1 MSRNRP
7 IAEILIVFAC
17 LASFAGCRS
26 TKDRD
31 GAAPSEKMTARE
43 QAGYLGP
50 VQTVKCETAEFST
63 QDGKRVEGARV
74 PSLETSYN
82 RRGDV
87 TEERWYD
94 ASGNL
99 DFRVLF
105 THDAKGNV
113 REVVRRDAQDNLLE
127 RHVYR
132 HDRKGR
138 PTESLAY
145 DSEGQL
151 TMKGEYRHDAK
162 ENAVGCV
169 FRDEKGLQ
177 KNRRLDV
184 QDAKGRRIRTEW
196 YDAGNTLKW
205 RTLVAYSPDSTK
217 IEETSCDYNPDGSLD
232 RKTVSTYDARRRILS
247 EATYADDG
255 SLLERFEY
263 TYAYDWR
270 GNAVKQTRL
279 RLVRKEGLPGEGAS
293 IYEPESVTY
302 TTLTYFPD
310 AATQ

>member
-1 MSRNRP
+1 
-7 IAEILIVFAC
+7 
-17 LASFAGCRS
+17 
-26 TKDRD
+26 
-31 GAAPSEKMTARE
+31 EKMTARE

-50 VQTVKCETAEFST
+50 VQTVKSETAEFST

-94 ASGNL
+94 SSGNL

-132 HDRKGR
+132 HDSKGR

-151 TMKGEYRHDAK
+151 TAKGEYRHDAK
-162 ENAVGCV
+162 KNAVECV

-196 YDAGNTLKW
+196 YDADNTLKW
-205 RTLVAYSPDSTK
+205 RTLISYNPNDAK

-247 EATYADDG
+247 EATYAAAG

-263 TYAYDWR
+263 TYEYDWR
-270 GNAVKQTRL
+270 GNPIKQTRL
-279 RLVRKEGLPGEGAS
+279 RLVQKEGLPGEGAS

-302 TTLTYFPD
+302 LTLTYFPD
-310 AATQ
+310 APTQ

>member
-1 MSRNRP
+1 
-7 IAEILIVFAC
+7 
-17 LASFAGCRS
+17 
-26 TKDRD
+26 
-31 GAAPSEKMTARE
+31 MTARE

-87 TEERWYD
+87 IEERWYD
-94 ASGNL
+94 SSGNL

-105 THDAKGNV
+105 THDAKENV
-113 REVVRRDAQDNLLE
+113 GEIVRRDAQDNLLE

-132 HDRKGR
+132 HDSRGR
-138 PTESLAY
+138 QTESVSY
-145 DSEGQL
+145 DSDGKL
-151 TMKGEYRHDAK
+151 TTRGEYRHDEK
-162 ENAVGCV
+162 ENVIECV
-169 FRDEKGLQ
+169 FRDDKGFQ

-196 YDAGNTLKW
+196 YDADNTLKW
-205 RTLVAYSPDSTK
+205 RTLVAYGSDDTR

-247 EATYADDG
+247 EATYAADG
-255 SLLERFEY
+255 SLQETFEY
-263 TYAYDWR
+263 AYEYDWR
-270 GNAVKQTRL
+270 GNPIKQTRL
-279 RLVRKEGLPGEGAS
+279 KLVQKEGLPGEGAS
-293 IYEPESVTY
+293 IYDPDSVTY
-302 TTLTYFPD
+302 LTLTYYTD
-310 AATQ
+310 STAQ